1 MSWLVFALC
10 GPVLWAI
17 STHLDKYLVER
28 YFKNT
33 DVVVLLVFTALM
45 GIALM
50 PVIAAFEPRVFARP
64 LLEIV
69 LMMLS
74 GLLYMGALA
83 FYLSALQGHDASVVA
98 PFFQSSP
105 LFGYML
111 AYFVLGETL
120 NATQLTGGALI
131 VFGVLFVS
139 VGFSEERHERVR
151 WRLAALMLACGFV
164 MSLSTLIF
172 KVFAIQDE
180 FWATTFW
187 MFAGEALFGAGFLC
201 IGRYRAQ
208 FRTLLRSNGKALLAI
223 NASNEL
229 VNLGGGLANRY
240 ALIFAPL
247 SIVQAIGSTTT
258 LFVFAIGVLLMLF
271 FPSVSRESLS
281 GREFAQ
287 KGIAALLVAVGVA
300 LVSR

>member
-10 GPVLWAI
+10 GPILWAI

-28 YFKNT
+28 YFKDAN
-33 DVVVLLVFTALM
+33 VVVLLVFTALM
-45 GIALM
+45 GVVLM
-50 PVIAAFEPRVFARP
+50 PVIAAFEPKVFTRAP
-64 LLEIV
+64 TEIG

-74 GLLYMGALA
+74 GVLYMGALA

-105 LFGYML
+105 LFGYAL
-111 AYFVLGETL
+111 AYIVLGETL
-120 NATQLTGGALI
+120 SATQLSGGALI

-139 VGFSEERHERVR
+139 VGAGTRRERFR

-164 MSLSTLIF
+164 MSFSTLIF
-172 KVFAIQDE
+172 KVFAIEDE

-201 IGRYRAQ
+201 IARYRTQ
-208 FRTLLRSNGKALLAI
+208 FRTLLGANGKALIAI

-229 VNLGGGLANRY
+229 INLGGGLANRY

-247 SIVQAIGSTTT
+247 SLVQALGSTTT
-258 LFVFAIGVLLMLF
+258 LFVFAIGVLLALLF
-271 FPSVSRESLS
+271 PGVSQERIS

-287 KGIAALLVAVGVA
+287 KGIAALLVAAGVV
-300 LVSR
+300 LISR